1 MRRSSLIIPVAN
13 VNWKDAC
20 ELSGPVQSFSRRS
33 TQVGLCFCVDE
44 RNYRF
49 PPIVGGSSFADD
61 VRNGYSDRKRYRHA
75 TLFSNEAFLGLFLE
89 NTIFAVTR
97 EYC

>member
-20 ELSGPVQSFSRRS
+20 ELSGSVQSFSRRS
-33 TQVGLCFCVDE
+33 KQIGLCFRVDE

-49 PPIVGGSSFADD
+49 PPIVGGSGVVND

-89 NTIFAVTR
+89 NTIFVLTR
-97 EYC
+97 QYC